1 MKRFLQSVL
10 LSALLF
16 CGLNLRAQVSAP
28 DVRVERGDNYELVKV
43 LDDNNW
49 PYDISNNK
57 KHVVIQG
64 FGAMGGYY
72 WSEETGTLTIKGFPF
87 AVSDSGDVAGYYENN
102 LGVNEAGLWS
112 PKTKKWEFLGMNPDV
127 PEYLQESTDYNGA
140 WSMTNDGSKIGVMQ
154 FLSAMS
160 TVTYVWD
167 KENGYKKLDN
177 GKSPQTRP
185 NAISE
190 DGRVVAGFAA
200 HEDKGEWT
208 PCYWVDG
215 KIYRMPHLFGEA
227 LNVSPNGDYICGA
240 LLNHHAFV
248 YDIKN
253 EKLVEIENT
262 LEPMNR
268 LSATCVTNNGTVFGY
283 SDGGAPTFRTAVAF
297 VGGELMS
304 FNTYLELN
312 GVLDAANWTIYSI
325 NNITE
330 DGKTFIGAGVIEG
343 EKCTFVLT
351 IDGAACDAPKNLTYT
366 IEQPNYDDLV
376 LSWDAPENAE
386 NVTYN
391 IYTSYSEAPF
401 AEGITETS
409 FSFPD
414 MVPGEY
420 QFMVRANFNNGECIS
435 DISNVVLPTIYPC
448 AENDK
453 CELEIVKWD
462 YFGDG
467 WDHAFISIVGTQSE
481 IVYTAKL
488 SEGGGIF
495 DSVNPSYLNGDTTV
509 LHLCP
514 DTYQF
519 TWNPGNWDE
528 ECAFAILFNGE
539 ELYRKNYEEIDTI
552 FKKKPMFFEY
562 EINCE
567 NEDNTDDEDDNT
579 DEEDDNTGDEEDN
592 TDGIEEITSSF
603 TITPNPA
610 QDYFFVEGQNIAS
623 VEVFNAV
630 GQSVDKLEVHNNI
643 IKINTSKYNDG
654 IYFVKVLNLDNE
666 MGIKKI
672 VVSK

>member
-10 LSALLF
+10 LSALLL

-28 DVRVERGDNYELVKV
+28 DVRVDRGDNYELIKI
-43 LDDNNW
+43 LDTYHW

-57 KHVVIQG
+57 EHVAIQG
-64 FGAMGGYY
+64 FGAVDSYY
-72 WSEETGTLTIKGFPF
+72 WSEATGSM
-87 AVSDSGDVAGYYENN
+87 AVSGYAFSISDEGTIAGYYAND
-102 LGVNEAGLWS
+102 LGINVAGLWS
-112 PKTKKWEFLGMNPDV
+112 PETKKWEFLGMNPDV
-127 PEYLQESTDYNGA
+127 PEFSTVEGDFEYNGA
-140 WSMTNDGSKIGVMQ
+140 WTMTNDGTKVGVMQ
-154 FLSAMS
+154 IFPDWS
-160 TVTYVWD
+160 TTTYVWTR
-167 KENGYKKLDN
+167 ENGYKKIEN
-177 GKSPQTRP
+177 GKSPGTRP
-185 NAISE
+185 NAIST
-190 DGRVVAGFAA
+190 DGNIIAGLAV

-215 KIYRMPHLFGEA
+215 KINRMPHLFGEA
-227 LNVSPNGDYICGA
+227 LNVSPNGNYICGY

-253 EKLVEIENT
+253 QKLVEFENI
-262 LEPMNR
+262 LEPGNQI
-268 LSATCVTNNGTVFGY
+268 SATCVTNNGTVFGY
-283 SDGGAPTFRTAVAF
+283 SDGGAPTFRNAF
-297 VGGELMS
+297 AYVGGELMF

-312 GVLDAANWTIYSI
+312 GVLDAANWSIYSI
-325 NNITE
+325 NNVTE

-343 EKCTFVLT
+343 EECTFVLT

-467 WDHAFISIVGTQSE
+467 WDNAYISVVGSQSE
-481 IVYTAKL
+481 IVYEVKL

-495 DSVNPSYLNGDTTV
+495 ENENPSYLNGDTTV

-528 ECAFAILFNGE
+528 ECAFAIFFNGE
-539 ELYRKNYEEIDTI
+539 ELYKKNYTEIDTT

-562 EINCE
+562 ELLCE
-567 NEDNTDDEDDNT
+567 KE
-579 DEEDDNTGDEEDN
+579 
-592 TDGIEEITSSF
+592 DGISDIETVDNINVR
-603 TITPNPA
+603 PNPA
-610 QDYFFVEGQNIAS
+610 QDYFFIEGQNIVS

-630 GQSVDKLEVHNNI
+630 GQSVEKLEVRGNNV
-643 IKINTSKYNDG
+643 KINTSKYNDG
-654 IYFVKVLNLDNE
+654 IYFVKVLSLGNKME
-666 MGIKKI
+666 IKKV